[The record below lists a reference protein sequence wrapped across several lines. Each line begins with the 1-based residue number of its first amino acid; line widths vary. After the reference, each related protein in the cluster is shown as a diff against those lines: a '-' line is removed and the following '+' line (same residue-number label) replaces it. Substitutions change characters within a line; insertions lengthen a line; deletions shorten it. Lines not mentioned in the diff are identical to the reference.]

1 MALGWMIC
9 YTYEAVAIEK
19 KAIIDFFTTPV
30 GFVLSTAINEDF
42 LECIRECLVQKDSNE
57 LNPKPYCI
65 RILRNPSCAFV
76 AYVVSFPTNT
86 QTTDL
91 VKNEVSWQSKRI
103 R

>member
-42 LECIRECLVQKDSNE
+42 LECIRECL
-57 LNPKPYCI
+57 
-65 RILRNPSCAFV
+65 RNPSCAFV